1 MCQRSYHGTIDRSY
15 NNQGF
20 VITFLILLIA
30 SQATGLRCYMD
41 SSDPNHPGVEDC
53 LQVDGQGDGSRL
65 CASTLIVYYE
75 DKEIKLGIQRSC
87 AAEDRDQNI
96 RDGYCNTKTVSNSA
110 GHEGMETMTCY
121 CKADMCNDR
130 NFKRQNF
137 RKWQKATEALF
148 EARISSITWKLFD
161 WVPEIFFYSVVIGA
175 IVIILKLLT
184 KLPQLSSSKKRRRK
198 EYRTK
203 SSDDSHSEEN
213 ETDDTSNV
221 VSENDIRFRS
231 KKINEDDSDS

>member
-1 MCQRSYHGTIDRSY
+1 MCQMLYFVSIVRSVLH
-15 NNQGF
+15 QGIVF
-20 VITFLILLIA
+20 TLVILLMV
-30 SQATGLRCYMD
+30 SQSTGLRCYMD

-75 DKEIKLGIQRSC
+75 DKEVKLGIQRSW

-148 EARISSITWKLFD
+148 EARISSITWKLFN
-161 WVPEIFFYSVVIGA
+161 WVPEIFFYSVLLGA
-175 IVIILKLLT
+175 IVIVLKFLT
-184 KLPQLSSSKKRRRK
+184 TLPQLSSCKKRRRK
-198 EYRTK
+198 GYKKE
-203 SSDDSHSEEN
+203 SINESESEDK
-213 ETDDTSNV
+213 EEDDTANV
-221 VSENDIRFRS
+221 LSENDIRLKS
-231 KKINEDDSDS
+231 KKINEDNSDS